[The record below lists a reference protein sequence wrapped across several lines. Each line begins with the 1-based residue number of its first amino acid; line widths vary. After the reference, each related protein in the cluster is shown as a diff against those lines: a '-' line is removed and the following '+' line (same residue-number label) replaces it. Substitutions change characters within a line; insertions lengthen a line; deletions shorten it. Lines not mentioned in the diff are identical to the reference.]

1 MADLCDDTA
10 IRSFVAPGSL
20 VDTTYYIYDAAT
32 VLTWTDVTEVSS
44 SQLDSLCGVWS
55 YELTQTD
62 SSPLDSSVFTI
73 DYTAKTLT
81 ILSND
86 QAKESSYTVQVKA
99 TQGIYAAY
107 AITKTFVVSVEDLCD
122 ETATR
127 AFVDPGTLIDTIY
140 NVYETATV
148 LSWTDTAEVT
158 STQPTSRCGAW
169 SYSLTQSNS
178 APLDTDVF
186 TVDSVAKSLTIQTND
201 LSKET
206 TYTIL
211 VTAWQGIYTA

>member
-1 MADLCDDTA
+1 
-10 IRSFVAPGSL
+10 
-20 VDTTYYIYDAAT
+20 
-32 VLTWTDVTEVSS
+32 
-44 SQLDSLCGVWS
+44 
-55 YELTQTD
+55 
-62 SSPLDSSVFTI
+62 VFTV

-81 ILSND
+81 IVSND
-86 QAKESSYTVQVKA
+86 STKESSYTIQVKA

-122 ETATR
+122 ETATI
-127 AFVDPGTLIDTIY
+127 AFVDPGTLIDTTY

-148 LSWTDTAEVT
+148 LTWTDAAEVT

-169 SYSLTQSNS
+169 SYSLTQSDS

-186 TVDSVAKSLTIQTND
+186 TVDGVAKSLTIQTND

-211 VTAWQGIYTA
+211 VTAWQGIYTAQAITKTFVVTVSDLCDETATRTFINPGFLSATS